1 MHEQIELCD
10 VTDWIFS
17 SGAAYQPAIAYYNL
31 GLFVACMNLETYII
45 PMPYTIISLI
55 PHKSSRK

>member
-1 MHEQIELCD
+1 MLR
-10 VTDWIFS
+10 TGFS
-17 SGAAYQPAIAYYNL
+17 AAERLTSQLYYNL
-31 GLFVACMNLETYII
+31 GLFVACMNLETNII